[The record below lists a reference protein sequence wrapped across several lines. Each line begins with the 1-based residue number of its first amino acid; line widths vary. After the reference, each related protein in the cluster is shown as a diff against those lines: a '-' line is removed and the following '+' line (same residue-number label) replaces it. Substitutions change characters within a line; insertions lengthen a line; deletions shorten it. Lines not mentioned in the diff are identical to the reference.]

1 MPVTAKL
8 SKAFYDRLGEQ
19 IANELVEWFNQVDLT
34 YRNELREFNE
44 LNFQRFAARLDERVG
59 ASEVKVEVR
68 FGVLEQRMTVFESNM
83 EQRMAAFESRMETRF
98 AELKSELEQRIAS
111 FESNMEQRMS
121 ALEAT
126 LERSLASHTRWM
138 FAVWTA
144 LFIPIIGLWFRG

>member
-44 LNFQRFAARLDERVG
+44 LNFQRFAARLDERV
-59 ASEVKVEVR
+59 ATSEAKADLRIAALESK
-68 FGVLEQRMTVFESNM
+68 LEQRMT
-83 EQRMAAFESRMETRF
+83 AFESRMETRF
-98 AELKSELEQRIAS
+98 AELKSELEQRFAS
-111 FESNMEQRMS
+111 FESNIEQRMS

-126 LERSLASHTRWM
+126 LERRLAAHTRWM
-138 FAVWTA
+138 FAVWAA

>member
-59 ASEVKVEVR
+59 ASEAKVQAR
-68 FGVLEQRMTVFESNM
+68 IGVLEQRMT
-83 EQRMAAFESRMETRF
+83 AFESRTETRF
-98 AELKSELEQRIAS
+98 SELKSELEQRIAS

-126 LERSLASHTRWM
+126 LERRLAAHTRWM
-138 FAVWTA
+138 FAVWAA